1 MTSQITSPSVISR
14 QQRLS
19 VSATTTPVSRAIVGA
34 RVHERSGSAHQPS
47 VTTVTGVGLIQVMGM
62 FTPLEPSC

>member
-19 VSATTTPVSRAIVGA
+19 VYATTPPVSPATVGA
-34 RVHERSGSAHQPS
+34 RVHKGSDSPHQPS
-47 VTTVTGVGLIQVMGM
+47 VTTVTGVGLIQVIRM
-62 FTPLEPSC
+62 FTLVERSC